1 MNQIQQFFEKISRD
15 QLGLLSAQI
24 AYTLILALFPFF
36 IVLVVLLGELNLD
49 AADLL
54 TLFGQFLPP
63 ETLTLLADIALQT
76 SAQAGGLLSPLTFVA
91 IISIATGMIPLL
103 HAMNRL
109 YDLTESR
116 TYIRQYFT
124 SFISTLMIMSAIIVT
139 LIFFVIDVYL
149 WQFFVSILPF
159 LNDFEILFQVVRII
173 IPLLLFTSSLTVIYR
188 ILPTQRFSWRH
199 SFLAALF
206 STLFWVIIS
215 LGFSFYVTNITQRY
229 SQLYG
234 GLAAVIALITWLYF
248 TAYAL
253 LLGIECALTLQPK
266 SRLHENHF
274 LHVVDQSLLTLGN
287 ILTKFNHHRLKKKQ

>member
-1 MNQIQQFFEKISRD
+1 
-15 QLGLLSAQI
+15 
-24 AYTLILALFPFF
+24 
-36 IVLVVLLGELNLD
+36 
-49 AADLL
+49 
-54 TLFGQFLPP
+54 
-63 ETLTLLADIALQT
+63 
-76 SAQAGGLLSPLTFVA
+76 
-91 IISIATGMIPLL
+91 
-103 HAMNRL
+103 
-109 YDLTESR
+109 SR

-159 LNDFEILFQVVRII
+159 LNDFQFLFQIIRII
-173 IPLLLFTSSLTVIYR
+173 VPLFLFISSLTVIYR

-199 SFLAALF
+199 SFIAALF
-206 STLFWVIIS
+206 STIFWVIIS

-253 LLGIECALTLQPK
+253 LLGIECARALQPN
-266 SRLHENHF
+266 SHLQDNQF
-274 LHVVDQSLLTLGN
+274 LAIIDQSLLTLGN
-287 ILTKFNHHRLKKKQ
+287 MLTKMNPRH